1 MSIQD
6 DSAGRFD
13 GCQDVKIDVVRRA
26 SYVRVWLYYMY
37 STSMY
42 ELTYSYSTVLYSLSV
57 STSPLHHSI
66 TPSTSCLDG
75 VSMCLCHPLLRCQQ
89 TLIPDA
95 VLLLASGARQQ
106 QKKHYLN
113 KWRYVLVTSLYV
125 SFFLYCMLLENVFFL
140 SRSYLANADLACFYL
155 ASIYLAPIDYQ
166 LVFELQALYART
178 PLPS

>member
-1 MSIQD
+1 
-6 DSAGRFD
+6 
-13 GCQDVKIDVVRRA
+13 
-26 SYVRVWLYYMY
+26 MY

-66 TPSTSCLDG
+66 HESVPNH
-75 VSMCLCHPLLRCQQ
+75 VMCLCHPLTVSTDLDSGCCVAIGLWCQ
-89 TLIPDA
+89 A
-95 VLLLASGARQQ
+95 GN
-106 QKKHYLN
+106 HYQN